1 MNTFIKFTNITSS
14 AGDFPSKLV
23 SIYAIESVQPYP
35 SDTGKRTIVN
45 LRDYNRYFIT
55 DEPYEEVEKR
65 LLEKENI
72 LNEEQL

>member
-1 MNTFIKFTNITSS
+1 MNSFIKFTNITSS

-23 SIYAIESVQPYP
+23 SIYAIESIQPY
-35 SDTGKRTIVN
+35 DNGKRIIVN